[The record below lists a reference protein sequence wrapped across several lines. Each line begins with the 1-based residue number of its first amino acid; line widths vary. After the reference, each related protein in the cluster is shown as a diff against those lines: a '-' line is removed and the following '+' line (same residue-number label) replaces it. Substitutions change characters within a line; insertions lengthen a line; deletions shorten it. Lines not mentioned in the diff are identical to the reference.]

1 MLFYLNVVQ
10 KPDWVIISIWLNA
23 IKTFPLSKPKI
34 PTIKIQNQK
43 TTAAIMAKKFNK
55 KPDYKA
61 LARAMPR
68 VQNDNQNKNKNI
80 KAQTFPKNWRQVAG
94 THAINELI
102 RVRPKSVK
110 HFLIQKNWSSSAD
123 LRALVELLQKSG
135 ISFEEKSD
143 LELQKICHSHQ
154 GAVAFSDA
162 TPVFNYN
169 DSGWQ
174 QHAIV
179 LALDGVEDPH
189 NLGAILRT
197 SWLMGINGVI
207 TPEDRAVGLT
217 ATVHK
222 VACGGVEHVPMAQI
236 NNFSEPF
243 QKLKEAGFWVF
254 GLSHKA
260 EKTIYDMK
268 IPDKVV
274 WVMGAEDKGLRVTT
288 ERSCDELVSI
298 PQADANASYNV
309 SVATAL
315 VLAETKRQLKK

>member
-1 MLFYLNVVQ
+1 MAKNFSQ
-10 KPDWVIISIWLNA
+10 KSNKPSN
-23 IKTFPLSKPKI
+23 KEKPKG
-34 PTIKIQNQK
+34 
-43 TTAAIMAKKFNK
+43 FVK

-61 LARAMPR
+61 LARAMPPLQTAK
-68 VQNDNQNKNKNI
+68 QNAGQNLKL
-80 KAQTFPKNWRQVAG
+80 QTFPKNWRQIAG

-102 RVRPKSVK
+102 RVRPKSIK

-123 LRALVELLQKSG
+123 LRSLVEILQKLN
-135 ISFEEKSD
+135 IKFEEKSD
-143 LELQKICHSHQ
+143 TDLQKICHSHQ

-162 TPVFNYN
+162 NPVLNYDN
-169 DSGWQ
+169 AGWPQ
-174 QHAIV
+174 QSLIV
-179 LALDGVEDPH
+179 ALDGVEDPH

-197 SWLMGINGVI
+197 SWLMGVNGVI

-222 VACGGVEHVPMAQI
+222 VACGGVEHVPVAQI

-243 QKLKEAGFWVF
+243 KKLKEDGFWVF

-268 IPDKVV
+268 IPDKVI

-288 ERSCDELVSI
+288 ERTCDELVSI
-298 PQADANASYNV
+298 PQISADASYNV
-309 SVATAL
+309 SVATAFA
-315 VLAETKRQLKK
+315 LAETKRQWKK

>member
-1 MLFYLNVVQ
+1 MAKSYSKN
-10 KPDWVIISIWLNA
+10 I
-23 IKTFPLSKPKI
+23 LSKK
-34 PTIKIQNQK
+34 NNS
-43 TTAAIMAKKFNK
+43 KKSSGSKPSGFSK

-61 LARAMPR
+61 IANAMPR
-68 VQNDNQNKNKNI
+68 PQQAGQNSKP
-80 KAQTFPKNWRQVAG
+80 QTFPKNWRQVAG
-94 THAINELI
+94 THAIDELI
-102 RVRPKSVK
+102 RVRAKSIK

-123 LRALVELLQKSG
+123 LRLLVERLQKAN
-135 ISFEEKSD
+135 IQFEEKSD
-143 LELQKICHSHQ
+143 IELQKICHSHQ

-162 TPVFNYN
+162 TPQFNYQN
-169 DSGWQ
+169 AGWTQ
-174 QHAIV
+174 QSMI

-197 SWLMGINGVI
+197 SWLMGVNGVI

-236 NNFSEPF
+236 NNFADPF
-243 QKLKEAGFWVF
+243 KKLKEDGFWVF
-254 GLSHKA
+254 GMSHKA

-268 IPDKVV
+268 IPDKVI

-288 ERSCDELVSI
+288 ERACDELVSI
-298 PQADANASYNV
+298 PQIDAKASYNV

-315 VLAETKRQLKK
+315 ALAETKRQWKTK